1 MTTTLQSVEV
11 DGKTIWVEVEELQIN
26 GGNPKPRSK
35 FADTDA
41 SGAANAAAQ
50 ALTKVDMESAL
61 DTIIG
66 PIHRALEKV
75 RPEEVSI
82 ELSLGLK
89 GEVGV
94 FVAKGEGN
102 ASVKVTAK
110 WKFAADKK
118 S

>member
-1 MTTTLQSVEV
+1 MTTTLQSIDV
-11 DGKTIWVEVEELQIN
+11 DGHAIWVEVEELRITGDRQQ
-26 GGNPKPRSK
+26 PPRGK
-35 FADTDA
+35 FADTSA
-41 SGAANAAAQ
+41 SGPADAAIQSVA
-50 ALTKVDMESAL
+50 KVDVESAL
-61 DTIIG
+61 DTLIA
-66 PIHRALEKV
+66 PIHRALAKV

-110 WKFAADKK
+110 WKFPPK
-118 S
+118 SV

>member
-1 MTTTLQSVEV
+1 MATTLQAIEV
-11 DGKTIWVEVEELQIN
+11 DGRTIWVEVEDIRIAGDRLQTR
-26 GGNPKPRSK
+26 GGK

-41 SGAANAAAQ
+41 SGPVDAAIQSVA
-50 ALTKVDMESAL
+50 KVDVESAL
-61 DTIIG
+61 DTLIA
-66 PIHRALEKV
+66 PIHRALDKV

-110 WKFAADKK
+110 WKFPPK
-118 S
+118 SS

>member
-1 MTTTLQSVEV
+1 MTTTLQAIEV
-11 DGKTIWVEVEELQIN
+11 DGRTIWVEVEELRIAGDRPQAR
-26 GGNPKPRSK
+26 GGK
-35 FADTDA
+35 FADTSA
-41 SGAANAAAQ
+41 SGPVDAAVQSVA
-50 ALTKVDMESAL
+50 KVDIESVL
-61 DTIIG
+61 DTLIA
-66 PIHRALEKV
+66 PIHRALGKV

-110 WKFAADKK
+110 WKFPAK
-118 S
+118 SA